1 MRFLF
6 LALVSIAPVLA
17 CGTKD
22 PPKPSVSPTS
32 GVDAGDPEAGSFRY
46 LTDLTAAERKKL
58 CDWTAAIGGGYDKRF
73 VCDGG
78 LYVANVKDQAT
89 CVDQYLGACSTV
101 TVQEWEAC
109 RVKDASDPCALFLYT
124 ADECK
129 TVRRCIGKTDGGP
142 PPEPGDGG

>member
-1 MRFLF
+1 MRCFF
-6 LALVSIAPVLA
+6 LALVSLTPLLA
-17 CGTKD
+17 CGTSD
-22 PPKPSVSPTS
+22 PPKPSVGPTS
-32 GVDAGDPEAGSFRY
+32 GVDGGDPEAGSSRY
-46 LTDLTAAERKKL
+46 LTDLTLAERKKL
-58 CDWTAAIGGGYDKRF
+58 CDWTAAIGGGYDKSF

-78 LYVANVKDQAT
+78 LYVSNVKDQAT
-89 CVDQYLGACSTV
+89 CIADYLGACSTV

-109 RVKDASDPCALFLYT
+109 RVKEATNLCALFLYT